1 MPPRGMTMEDVTL
14 KSSKLGYGQVKICIK
29 LHGPLLAYIR
39 CHGKK
44 KTSNISRLNSKT
56 GNQKNLMREDS
67 NEVRQYKQQ
76 ISDGS
81 MALNIKW
88 MPKQTVKTVSV
99 SQAKESQLLSSND
112 KISSPRRCSYQSSN
126 GLANSTKM
134 ASHGK

>member
-1 MPPRGMTMEDVTL
+1 ME
-14 KSSKLGYGQVKICIK
+14 I
-29 LHGPLLAYIR
+29 
-39 CHGKK
+39 
-44 KTSNISRLNSKT
+44 KTSNISRLNSKP
-56 GNQKNLMREDS
+56 GNEKNLMREDN

-88 MPKQTVKTVSV
+88 MLKQPVKTGSV
-99 SQAKESQLLSSND
+99 SQAKEPQLLSSND

-134 ASHGK
+134 ASHGKQGLRTQPGLSWLRLGPCQVGHTWTQTQLDLG